1 MRRRLWLYRM
11 LGAIPKLVE
20 PANTTGRYDPDA
32 LNVTATAVINPA
44 FRQARSGQDAT
55 LWPREYRD

>member
-32 LNVTATAVINPA
+32 LNVTVTAVKIGPSDKQGVA
-44 FRQARSGQDAT
+44 KTRASG
-55 LWPREYRD
+55 REYRD